1 MYIGHYK
8 SVNKS
13 NELFSSKR
21 DELDFPTQIEYKGDL
36 YLLTTTH
43 MASSQSQENNIMSMA
58 KRHSIPYNI
67 KID

>member
-1 MYIGHYK
+1 VYIGHYK

-21 DELDFPTQIEYKGDL
+21 DKLDFPMQIEYKGDL

-43 MASSQSQENNIMSMA
+43 MASSKSQENNITSMA
-58 KRHSIPYNI
+58 KKHNIPFNI

>member
-21 DELDFPTQIEYKGDL
+21 DKLDFPTQIKYKGDL
-36 YLLTTTH
+36 YLLTATH
-43 MASSQSQENNIMSMA
+43 MASSISQENNITSMA
-58 KRHSIPYNI
+58 KKHSIPYNI